1 MGLGLGLELVVGVG
15 LAQPPGDERGH
26 LSVAPVVIEVP
37 EEQLRAAPLAE
48 GLGDGGVARGDEA
61 ELQTEE
67 LREGLVLQRLQL
79 GEREAG

>member
-37 EEQLRAAPLAE
+37 EEQLRA
-48 GLGDGGVARGDEA
+48 EA
-61 ELQTEE
+61 ATLCDP
-67 LREGLVLQRLQL
+67 GCNPV
-79 GEREAG
+79 